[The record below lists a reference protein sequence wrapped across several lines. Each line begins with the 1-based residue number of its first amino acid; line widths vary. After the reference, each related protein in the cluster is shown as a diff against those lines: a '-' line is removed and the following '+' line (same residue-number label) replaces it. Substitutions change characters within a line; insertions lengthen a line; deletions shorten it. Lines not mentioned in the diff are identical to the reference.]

1 MKGVSIRRNCVAT
14 SVWGIKNYLV
24 LSTESMM
31 LNFIK
36 SLQWLINIFNS
47 VDKTKLS
54 YIYPSLYIYI
64 YIYMKVICKRR
75 SGIVNYALIS
85 RELEIRVE
93 ALAMSLSCALGR
105 GTFFSVPLFKST
117 WEPQNC

>member
-1 MKGVSIRRNCVAT
+1 
-14 SVWGIKNYLV
+14 
-24 LSTESMM
+24 M

-64 YIYMKVICKRR
+64 YIYIYMKDICKRR
-75 SGIVNYALIS
+75 SGIVNYALNS

>member
-1 MKGVSIRRNCVAT
+1 
-14 SVWGIKNYLV
+14 
-24 LSTESMM
+24 M

-54 YIYPSLYIYI
+54 YIYPSLYIY
-64 YIYMKVICKRR
+64 MKVICKRR
-75 SGIVNYALIS
+75 SGIVNYALNS

-105 GTFFSVPLFKST
+105 GTFFPVPLFKST

>member
-1 MKGVSIRRNCVAT
+1 MNEGGKYPQKLCCYVGVAL
-14 SVWGIKNYLV
+14 KNYLV

-64 YIYMKVICKRR
+64 YIYI
-75 SGIVNYALIS
+75 
-85 RELEIRVE
+85 
-93 ALAMSLSCALGR
+93 
-105 GTFFSVPLFKST
+105 
-117 WEPQNC
+117 

>member
-1 MKGVSIRRNCVAT
+1 
-14 SVWGIKNYLV
+14 
-24 LSTESMM
+24 
-31 LNFIK
+31 
-36 SLQWLINIFNS
+36 
-47 VDKTKLS
+47 
-54 YIYPSLYIYI
+54 
-64 YIYMKVICKRR
+64 MKVICKRR
-75 SGIVNYALIS
+75 SGIVNYALNS

>member
-1 MKGVSIRRNCVAT
+1 
-14 SVWGIKNYLV
+14 
-24 LSTESMM
+24 M
-31 LNFIK
+31 LNLIK

-54 YIYPSLYIYI
+54 YIYPSLYLYIYIYIYI

-75 SGIVNYALIS
+75 SGIVNYALNS

>member
-1 MKGVSIRRNCVAT
+1 
-14 SVWGIKNYLV
+14 
-24 LSTESMM
+24 M

-54 YIYPSLYIYI
+54 YIYPSFYI

>member
-1 MKGVSIRRNCVAT
+1 M
-14 SVWGIKNYLV
+14 
-24 LSTESMM
+24 
-31 LNFIK
+31 
-36 SLQWLINIFNS
+36 
-47 VDKTKLS
+47 
-54 YIYPSLYIYI
+54 

-117 WEPQNC
+117 WGPQNC

>member
-1 MKGVSIRRNCVAT
+1 
-14 SVWGIKNYLV
+14 
-24 LSTESMM
+24 M

-105 GTFFSVPLFKST
+105 GTFFSVSLFKST